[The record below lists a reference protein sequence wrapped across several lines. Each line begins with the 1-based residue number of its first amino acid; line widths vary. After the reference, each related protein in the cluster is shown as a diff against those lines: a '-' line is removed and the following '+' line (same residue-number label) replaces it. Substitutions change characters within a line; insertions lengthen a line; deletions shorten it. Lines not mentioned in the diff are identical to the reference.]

1 MSQFRK
7 ALILGVTGQDGSY
20 LAEFLLRLGY
30 EVHGVV
36 RRTSSFN
43 TTRIDYL
50 GASPWARS
58 LILHHSDLTDFSS
71 LAGLISSIQPSEV
84 YNLAAQSH
92 VRTSFDLPLLTSQV
106 TGIGTLNVLESVRL
120 SSLDTRVYQASSS
133 EMFGAAEPP
142 QSELTSF
149 YPRSPY
155 GVSKVYAYWI
165 ARNYREAYGMHI
177 SNGILFNHESPRRT
191 PTFLTR
197 KVTRGVARIRAGIDS
212 TITLGNLSAR
222 RDWGYAPEY
231 VAGMW
236 LMLQQ
241 DSPDDYVLATG
252 TSTSVQEWVDLA
264 FDLGGLNPKEFVKH
278 NPRFLRPTEV
288 DNLIGDP
295 AKARNKLG
303 WSHKVRPEQLAA
315 IMLTHDERLIK
326 EPELVDSVEKAAW
339 QNYFD

>member
-36 RRTSSFN
+36 RRASSFN

-50 GASPWARS
+50 ADSPWARR
-58 LILHHSDLTDFSS
+58 LILHNSDLTDFSS
-71 LAGLISSIQPSEV
+71 LTALISTIQPTEV

-120 SSLDTRVYQASSS
+120 TSLDIRVYQASSS
-133 EMFGAAEPP
+133 EMFGATEPP

-191 PTFLTR
+191 PTFVTR
-197 KVTRGVARIRAGIDS
+197 KVTRGVARIRAGIDA

-264 FDLGGLNPKEFVKH
+264 FDLGGLNSKELVTH
-278 NPRFLRPTEV
+278 DPRFLRPTEV

-295 AKARNKLG
+295 AKAHNELG
-303 WSHKVRPEQLAA
+303 WSHKVGPEQLVD
-315 IMLTHDERLIK
+315 IMLSHDERLIR
-326 EPELVDSVEKAAW
+326 EPELVDSVEKVAW

>member
-1 MSQFRK
+1 
-7 ALILGVTGQDGSY
+7 
-20 LAEFLLRLGY
+20 
-30 EVHGVV
+30 
-36 RRTSSFN
+36 
-43 TTRIDYL
+43 
-50 GASPWARS
+50 
-58 LILHHSDLTDFSS
+58 
-71 LAGLISSIQPSEV
+71 
-84 YNLAAQSH
+84 
-92 VRTSFDLPLLTSQV
+92 
-106 TGIGTLNVLESVRL
+106 
-120 SSLDTRVYQASSS
+120 
-133 EMFGAAEPP
+133 MFGAAEPP